1 MAHLAA
7 QSPGAA
13 APRFDYLCSTTR
25 TQLEERSRLAH
36 EHAPSAAR
44 DRAITRNLYTLADA
58 LGAWRSEHGAALEPW
73 RARVL
78 ALVDDFGSAELRA
91 HPGLAPPAPP
101 APPAPAHAELI
112 DDVAEP
118 AEHEDTVVYVPPPE
132 LAEHHEAMD
141 EQDSRLDLLSASIA
155 RQHTL
160 SVQMNDEL
168 EMQSGLIAG
177 LDGDVEQTGLR
188 LGGAGTQLERLGRRA
203 GDHRS
208 LLVIFALIIVLVLL
222 IALVK

>member
-25 TQLEERSRLAH
+25 TQLEERNRLAH

-58 LGAWRSEHGAALEPW
+58 LGEWRGEHGAALESW
-73 RARVL
+73 RTRVL

-91 HPGLAPPAPP
+91 HPGLAPL
-101 APPAPAHAELI
+101 APAHSELI
-112 DDVAEP
+112 DEVAEP
-118 AEHEDTVVYVPPPE
+118 AEHDDTVVYVPPPE
-132 LAEHHEAMD
+132 LAEHHQVMV

-155 RQHTL
+155 RQHSL

-168 EMQSGLIAG
+168 EMQSGLISG
-177 LDGDVEQTGLR
+177 LDSDVEQTGLR

-208 LLVIFALIIVLVLL
+208 LLVIFVLIMVLVLL